1 MTRSPGPDRPRAT
14 RPPGRKDPY
23 GLLPAGTPL
32 AAILSIVGLV
42 VIGIV
47 TLSLVNGN
55 LPFGVGST
63 GNGNAG
69 PGATDDP
76 KVLKTPT
83 PSDVVVVPTEEP
95 GLEIPGTLVYAKA
108 GNIWLQANGTAT
120 QLTDDGHD
128 SMPSFSEDGLA
139 VYFVRT
145 RRMDGVWLADGQTR
159 KYRMDVPS
167 IMRVPTAGGK
177 ATRVLDGLVDP
188 PGKLKWMGFI
198 QGPVVSPDG
207 TTIAMTS
214 DLPDPSK
221 SDVTLKLYSLKS
233 KKISN
238 PGLDQVAPLGHQDP
252 AWRPDGKRLAY
263 VRADR
268 DGAKGTPRIYVYT
281 PETKKARAIT
291 GPGYLHPAYSPDGK
305 YLAATRTSSF
315 GTDVVILD
323 AASGAEILKL
333 TSDGDSWAPSWSPA
347 GNQVAYLH
355 VSGQVVDLRMVQ
367 LEGSAPVWTAGKTTD
382 LTTNAGL
389 DSVSR
394 PDWFVPADQMPEP
407 TVVPAAS
414 SAASPAAS

>member
-1 MTRSPGPDRPRAT
+1 MTRPPAPDRPRAA

-23 GLLPAGTPL
+23 GLLSAGTPL

-42 VIGIV
+42 VIGIL
-47 TLSLVNGN
+47 TLSLLNGS
-55 LPFGVGST
+55 LPLGGGST
-63 GNGNAG
+63 GNRNAG

-76 KVLKTPT
+76 KVLRTPT
-83 PSDVVVVPTEEP
+83 PSNIVVVPTEEP

-108 GNIWLQANGTAT
+108 GNVWLQAHGTAT
-120 QLTDDGHD
+120 QLTDDGND
-128 SMPSFSEDGLA
+128 SMPSFSEDGSA
-139 VYFVRT
+139 VYFVRA
-145 RRMDGVWLADGQTR
+145 RNMEGAWLVDGQTR

-167 IMRVPTAGGK
+167 IMRIPTAGGK
-177 ATRVLDGLVDP
+177 ATTILDGLVDP

-214 DLPDPSK
+214 DLPDPSR
-221 SDVTLKLYSLKS
+221 SDVTLKLYNLDSQ
-233 KKISN
+233 KISN

-268 DGAKGTPRIYVYT
+268 DGAKGASRIYVYA
-281 PETKKARAIT
+281 PDTKKARPVT
-291 GPGYLHPAYSPDGK
+291 GPGYLHPTYSPDGE

-323 AASGAEILKL
+323 AATGAEILKL
-333 TSDGDSWAPSWSPA
+333 TNDGDSWGPSWSRA

-367 LEGSAPVWTAGKTTD
+367 LEGSAPTWTAGKTID

-394 PDWFVPADQMPEP
+394 PDWFVPADQLPGP
-407 TVVPAAS
+407 TVAP
-414 SAASPAAS
+414 AASPAGSPAAS